1 MADEFNGRK
10 LAGGFSFMIQ
20 QHIEMWLQWL
30 KHVVT
35 QPRKELN
42 RWQAA
47 VRFAYDMGVHG
58 WKALNQDNATQ
69 MAAALA
75 YRSLF
80 ALLPIVVVVA
90 VVVKGVRGPENFQQM
105 ANYVVSA
112 FGFDTLTM
120 GHVNA
125 ADATDEGA
133 KATVGGALK
142 ELIVKLSELNLQAL
156 GWLGFALLVYAAI
169 AMMVTIENSFNAI
182 CRAPVGRSWVRRITT
197 YWFVITMG
205 PAAVALI
212 IYVNA
217 QFDQWIHSVEVG
229 QRLIAI
235 GAGVWTLCMTWM
247 MMFFTYW
254 LVPNTRLSVR
264 PTLIGALASSI
275 LILIGRHFLGVYF
288 SSAFQM
294 NFLYG
299 TLGAI
304 PVVMFWL
311 YLMWLV
317 VLFGLEVAATIQF
330 VQTHSLHEL
339 EQQEKRPQAG
349 LVDPAAVVVVM
360 ELISERFI
368 AGRATGAR
376 EISDET
382 RIPETVVMQML
393 SRLTQAGVV
402 HWVET
407 EERAVT
413 LARPPEQICAARL
426 IEIGYSLVDEGARG
440 RQSSLV
446 QRLRLAQRR
455 LAERATLATMVA
467 PKPPEP
473 INQAAQT

>member
-1 MADEFNGRK
+1 
-10 LAGGFSFMIQ
+10 MIQ
-20 QHIEMWLQWL
+20 NHFQRWYKWL

-80 ALLPIVVVVA
+80 ALLPVVVVTT
-90 VVVKGVRGPENFQQM
+90 VVVKGLRGPEYFQQM
-105 ANYVVSA
+105 AHSVIAGFGLLDVRLRTATETGDQA
-112 FGFDTLTM
+112 F
-120 GHVNA
+120 
-125 ADATDEGA
+125 
-133 KATVGGALK
+133 ALGQWL
-142 ELIVKLSELNLQAL
+142 EEVIVDLSKLDLKAL
-156 GWLGFALLVYAAI
+156 GWIGFAILVYAAI
-169 AMMVTIENSFNAI
+169 TMMVTIENSFNAI
-182 CRAPVGRSWVRRITT
+182 YRAPHGRSWVRRITT
-197 YWFVITMG
+197 YWFVLTLG
-205 PAAVALI
+205 PAAVALM
-212 IYVNA
+212 IYVNT
-217 QFDQWIHSVEVG
+217 QFRLWVQSVEFGQQWIS
-229 QRLIAI
+229 IA
-235 GAGVWTLCMTWM
+235 ATLWSLSMAWVV
-247 MMFFTYW
+247 MFLVYW
-254 LVPNTRLSVR
+254 LVPNTRISLR
-264 PTLIGALASSI
+264 ATAIGALVAAI
-275 LILIGRHFLGVYF
+275 LLEVGRHSLGAYF
-288 SSAFQM
+288 GRAFNV

-304 PVVMFWL
+304 PVIMFWL

-330 VQTHSLHEL
+330 VQTHSLREL

-360 ELISERFI
+360 ELISERFA
-368 AGRATGAR
+368 AGRATTAR

-382 RIPETVVMQML
+382 RIPETVALQML
-393 SRLTQAGVV
+393 SRLTQVGMV

-446 QRLRLAQRR
+446 QRLRQAQKR
-455 LAERATLATMVA
+455 LAERATLATMMA
-467 PKPPEP
+467 AKPPEP
-473 INQAAQT
+473 SNQATQA

>member
-1 MADEFNGRK
+1 MNGDGPPHHRPEDS
-10 LAGGFSFMIQ
+10 LMIQ
-20 QHIEMWLQWL
+20 HQIQNWYKWL

-47 VRFAYDMGVHG
+47 IRFAYDMGVHG

-69 MAAALA
+69 MAAALS

-90 VVVKGVRGPENFQQM
+90 VVVKGVRGPEYFQQM
-105 ANYVVSA
+105 ANYIVA
-112 FGFDTLTM
+112 AAGFDTIT
-120 GHVNA
+120 VAPPDAANA
-125 ADATDEGA
+125 IDEGA
-133 KATVGGALK
+133 NSTLGAVLRK
-142 ELIVKLSELNLQAL
+142 WIDGLSQLNLQAL

-169 AMMVTIENSFNAI
+169 AMMVTIENSFNAV
-182 CRAPVGRSWVRRITT
+182 CRAPHGRSWVRRITT
-197 YWFVITMG
+197 YWFVITLG
-205 PAAVALI
+205 PAAVGLI
-212 IYVNA
+212 IYVNG

-229 QRLIAI
+229 RQLIAI
-235 GAGVWTLCMTWM
+235 GAAVWTLCMTWM
-247 MMFFTYW
+247 MMFFVYW
-254 LVPNTRLSVR
+254 LVPNTRLAVR
-264 PTLIGALASSI
+264 PTLVGSLVAAI
-275 LILIGRHFLGVYF
+275 LILIGRHFLSAYF

-330 VQTHSLHEL
+330 VQTHSLREL

-360 ELISERFI
+360 ELITERFA
-368 AGRATGAR
+368 AGQPTTAR

-382 RIPETVVMQML
+382 RIPETVGLQML
-393 SRLTQAGVV
+393 SRLTQAGIV

-440 RQSSLV
+440 RQSWLV
-446 QRLRLAQRR
+446 QRLRQAQRR
-455 LAERATLATMVA
+455 LAERATLATTLA
-467 PKPPEP
+467 QQPTRTTT
-473 INQAAQT
+473 QATPS